1 MNKTEL
7 LLLLDEYA
15 ESAIRYRD
23 MRGRGTHADL
33 LSAFGVMLTMQS
45 WIVGAF
51 ESLNREIEFLN
62 TDINGTFKT
71 LDDMDVLLRIAASTI
86 ERLIDAVGQD
96 GAASACL
103 SEIDKAL
110 GA

>member
-1 MNKTEL
+1 VNKTEL

-15 ESAIRYRD
+15 ESVVRYRD
-23 MRGRGTHADL
+23 MRSSGTYPDL
-33 LSAFGVMLTMQS
+33 LGAFGAMLTIQNR
-45 WIVGAF
+45 IVGAL
-51 ESLNREIEFLN
+51 ESLNREIEYLN
-62 TDINGTFKT
+62 TDIDGTFKA
-71 LDDMDVLLRIAASTI
+71 LDDMDILLRIAASTI